1 MAEEQNQ
8 SIWTPF
14 DTDKVRFVDL
24 GRAAAFLIPESK
36 LNFLIDRIDGE
47 SVGLHLANFLT
58 QNFKAFT
65 FCQVPYFGIWIN
77 GQEAIFADK
86 CRLYEVSFDGK
97 EKISVLG
104 EKLAEIAKIIGE
116 ECIYFKAGQYSAL
129 VYPKP

>member
-8 SIWTPF
+8 SIWTQF
-14 DTDKVRFVDL
+14 NTDKVRFVDL
-24 GRAAAFLIPESK
+24 GRAAVFLIPEGK
-36 LNFLIDRIDGE
+36 LNLLIDGE
-47 SVGLHLANFLT
+47 TVGLHLGNFLA